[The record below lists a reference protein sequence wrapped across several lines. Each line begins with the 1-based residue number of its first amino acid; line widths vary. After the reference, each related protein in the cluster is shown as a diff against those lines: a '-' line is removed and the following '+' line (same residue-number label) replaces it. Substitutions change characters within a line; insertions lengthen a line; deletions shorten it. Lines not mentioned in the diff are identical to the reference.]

1 MIIHRIQSENFLKY
15 AHLDLDQLPEKGLIA
30 VGGQNE
36 SGKTSIGETLCFAL
50 FGRTFT
56 LDLDDPRKLIRW
68 GQSQCWVSVDF
79 SDKDGEIYQVKRYL
93 DDAGAYGAKLT
104 RDKDGAV
111 IAKGVERVQDA
122 LEALIGFGYEEFI
135 ESFYLAQ
142 RELSTPHPHSHTIK
156 VMAGIAPLARVR
168 GEMAESAE
176 REQRRLARTSEDYEE
191 SRAQLKRLAI
201 DEEEMPR
208 LRAAHDRLASRN
220 AEKRE
225 LRDGLES
232 AAEDYRSGLPQLKKA
247 RRDRGLARFLLFAFV
262 ALALGFWAA
271 WGALTFAPDAPLLE
285 RFHALV
291 EARVVH
297 WDDRYQHWLLPLAL
311 LFSALGIFEIFQLAR
326 LKKRI
331 GELDGNVGRLAEQLD
346 RVRLDTQKP
355 DEVFDD
361 RIQRLLAVV
370 SRVAEDESADD
381 DDLPARIKSVEDRAR
396 ALLASPEEVTDLEKA
411 VEKRLNGD
419 LALLGRQLEAIKGA
433 ITAEQQRLDEAAR
446 IRLVSENLNI
456 QVADHMH
463 RIKVNEVAGSLLES
477 ASHHLSHRFNQSI
490 LQLAGAALP
499 KFTQGRYEHLKIDE
513 NLNVRVFSNEKRDFM
528 EFDEISSGTQ
538 RQIMLAL
545 RLAMSQELIRAL
557 ESGRQFIFF
566 DEPFAFFDQ
575 QRIRETLNA
584 LPQFSEEIS
593 QIWLVAQE
601 FPENVN
607 VDLFIPCAT
616 DAQSLTTG

>member
-1 MIIHRIQSENFLKY
+1 MIIRRIQSENFLKY
-15 AHLDLDQLPEKGLIA
+15 ADLDLNDLPEDGLIA

-56 LDLDDPRKLIRW
+56 LDLEDPRKLIRW
-68 GQSQCWVSVDF
+68 GESQCWVSVDF
-79 SDKDGEIYQVKRYL
+79 TGKDGEVYQVKRYL

-111 IAKGVERVQDA
+111 IAKGVENVQAA
-122 LEALIGFGYEEFI
+122 LEDLIGFGYEEFI

-168 GEMAESAE
+168 GEVGESVE
-176 REQRRLARTSEDYEE
+176 KEKSRLARTSDDYEE
-191 SRAQLKRLAI
+191 SLSQLKRLAI

-208 LRAAHDRLASRN
+208 LKDAYARLDTASR
-220 AEKRE
+220 EKRG
-225 LRDGLES
+225 LRDDLES
-232 AAEDYRSGLPQLKKA
+232 AAEDYRRDLPRLKKA
-247 RRDRGLARFLLFAFV
+247 RRDRGLTRFLLFAF
-262 ALALGFWAA
+262 ALLALGFWAA
-271 WGALTFAPDAPLLE
+271 WGLLTFAPDAPLVE
-285 RFHALV
+285 RVHALAAANV
-291 EARVVH
+291 IH
-297 WDDRYQHWLLPLAL
+297 WDDRYQFWLLPLAV
-311 LFSALGIFEIFQLAR
+311 LFSALGIFEIVQLAR
-326 LKKRI
+326 LKKRVR
-331 GELDGNVGRLAEQLD
+331 ELDSSVGQLAEQLD

-355 DEVFDD
+355 AEAFDD
-361 RIQRLLAVV
+361 RVMRLLAVV
-370 SRVAEDESADD
+370 GDASGDEDDS
-381 DDLPARIKSVEDRAR
+381 DDLPARVKSMEDQARAR
-396 ALLASPEEVTDLEKA
+396 LARADEVSDLEKA
-411 VEKRLNGD
+411 IGSRFDSE
-419 LALLGRQLEAIKGA
+419 LAALDQQIEAIKGA

-446 IRLVSENLNI
+446 IRLMSDNLNI
-456 QVADHMH
+456 QMADHMH

-499 KFTQGRYEHLKIDE
+499 KFTQGRYQHLKIDE

-607 VDLFIPCAT
+607 VDLFIPCST
-616 DAQSLTTG
+616 EAQSLATG